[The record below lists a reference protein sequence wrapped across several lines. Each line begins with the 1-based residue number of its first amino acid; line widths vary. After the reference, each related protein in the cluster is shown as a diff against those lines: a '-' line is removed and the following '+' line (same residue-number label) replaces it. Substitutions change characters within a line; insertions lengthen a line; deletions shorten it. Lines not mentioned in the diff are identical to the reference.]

1 MYDYCTGTLAKILAS
16 APERTGPLGTNPGF
30 GPLMHWSPNALYQH
44 DYCGGVQMTWDTRPA
59 YMRRSGQIIACR
71 TAKTITLLTCRMVP
85 CPLAISQLFAQSQS
99 RSKDYME
106 VRSYN
111 SGVGLPLLE
120 EQQYTLSSGTGRE
133 ELVVDSAISS
143 ERIIGGTSAI

>member
-1 MYDYCTGTLAKILAS
+1 
-16 APERTGPLGTNPGF
+16 
-30 GPLMHWSPNALYQH
+30 
-44 DYCGGVQMTWDTRPA
+44 
-59 YMRRSGQIIACR
+59 
-71 TAKTITLLTCRMVP
+71 MVP